1 MTPSAEELLL
11 IARQYW
17 PTDNASSLRHERSPE
32 TERLHALWKQEQR
45 RTGEWHAMLPELRQD
60 LPGFSI
66 RDNTSTL
73 DAGFRCAAYAPAA
86 QGQPPL
92 EWGVIGCMSLIAPV
106 SIVYGVHLEF
116 RRGRRIRE
124 QVFLGE
130 LPPGL
135 REPAAVMAR
144 RMESRFGVRALPPEV
159 AALPVP
165 LFVEWKAPPDTTLF
179 HALFTS
185 EPENVF

>member
-1 MTPSAEELLL
+1 MRSAEELLV
-11 IARQYW
+11 IARRYW
-17 PTDNASSLRHERSPE
+17 PTDNSYALRHERSPE
-32 TERLHALWKQEQR
+32 TQRLHAQWKQEQR
-45 RTGEWHAMLPELRQD
+45 RVEAWRALLPELRRD

-86 QGQPPL
+86 RGKPPL

-106 SIVYGVHLEF
+106 YTVYGVHLEY
-116 RRGRRIRE
+116 RDKKRVRE

-130 LPPGL
+130 LPHEM

-144 RMESRFGVRALPPEV
+144 RLESTFGVSALPLEV

-165 LFVEWKAPPDTTLF
+165 LLVEWKAPPVTTLF